1 MLLVG
6 LAWGQDLYF
15 TNNDKIIKIFLFVI
29 LIIIF
34 LFLVYRIVRKVKYKS
49 LYPFLPEKYNFGK
62 RRDTFLKAINIMTE
76 SGASLLVE
84 TGVARHGLAY
94 SKSDGAST
102 IVFGLF
108 AKNNGAKLYSV
119 DINPDNI
126 ATCQKTIDEMDL
138 SSHIELNTSDSIKY
152 LQSFPQKVDFLY
164 LDSYDYNRNDP
175 EIIQSSQNHHLEEI
189 KAIEGKLHEN
199 SIILIDDCRLPG
211 GGKGKKAIKYLQ
223 SNGWKILMN
232 KYQVLLTK

>member
-1 MLLVG
+1 ML
-6 LAWGQDLYF
+6 
-15 TNNDKIIKIFLFVI
+15 IIIF
-29 LIIIF
+29 IIF
-34 LFLVYRIVRKVKYKS
+34 LFLVYQIVQIIKYKS
-49 LYPFLPEKYNFGK
+49 LYPLLPKKYNFGK
-62 RRDTFLKAINIMTE
+62 RRDTFLKAMNMMVKND
-76 SGASLLVE
+76 ASVLVE

-102 IVFGLF
+102 FVFGMF

-126 ATCQKTIDEMDL
+126 ATCQKTIDEMNL

-152 LQSFPQKVDFLY
+152 LKSFPRKVDFLY
-164 LDSYDYNRNDP
+164 LDSYDYNRNNP
-175 EIIQSSQNHHLEEI
+175 EIIKSSQNHHLEEI
-189 KAIEGKLHEN
+189 KAIEKKLHKN
-199 SIILIDDCRLPG
+199 SIILIDDCKLPG